1 MPRNFGAFFIIKYTK
16 QTTYNNTTPIM
27 SDAIK
32 HECGIALLRLKKPL
46 EFYKEKYGTAF
57 YGIQKMYL
65 LMEKQH
71 NRGQDGAGFA
81 SIKFDVEP
89 GERYISRVRSN
100 KAQPIQDIF
109 AQINDRINE
118 ELEHHPEYQDNV
130 QLQKDHIPYIGE
142 LFLGHV
148 RYGTFGKNSLESV
161 HPFLR
166 QNNWMHRNLIV
177 AGNFNMTNV
186 TELFNSLVELG
197 QHPKEMADTVTVME
211 KIGHFLD
218 DEVTDLYQE
227 CKNNG
232 LSKRE
237 ASPVIAEKL
246 DIAKILKRASKGWD
260 GGYAMAGLLGH
271 GDSFVFRDPAG
282 IRPAYFYE
290 DDEIVVVASERPVIQ
305 TSFNVPFEKVQEL
318 QPGHALIIKKNGTVS
333 QQEIITPTVKKA
345 CSFER
350 IYFSRGSDAEIY
362 QERKQLG
369 KLILPAVLES
379 IDNDTD
385 NTVFSFIPNTAETSF
400 YGMVEAAND
409 FLNQRKNQ
417 FILDNRKTLTK
428 EKLEEILSVKIRT
441 EKIAIKDA
449 KLRTFITEDSSRDDL
464 VAHVYDVTYGV
475 IKPTDNLV
483 IIDDSIVRGTT
494 LKKSILKMMDR
505 LNPKRI
511 VVVSSAPQIRYPDC
525 YGIDMAKLEGLIAF
539 QAAIEL
545 LKERNLYKIV
555 DDVYK
560 KCKSQEKLKDAD
572 VVNYVNEI
580 YAPFSDSEISNKI
593 AALLHPGD
601 INAEVKII
609 FQTVDNLHIA
619 CPKNLGDWYFTGDY
633 PTAGGNRVVNKA
645 FMNFYEGKDARAY

>member
-1 MPRNFGAFFIIKYTK
+1 
-16 QTTYNNTTPIM
+16 M
-27 SDAIK
+27 SDAIQ

-57 YGIQKMYL
+57 YGVQKMYL

-71 NRGQDGAGFA
+71 NRGQDGAGLA
-81 SIKFDVEP
+81 SIKLDVNP
-89 GERYISRVRSN
+89 GERYISRIRSN
-100 KAQPIQDIF
+100 DPQPIKDIF
-109 AQINDRINE
+109 AQINDRISR
-118 ELEHHPEYQDNV
+118 ELEDHPEYQNSV
-130 QLQKDHIPYIGE
+130 ALQKQKIPYLGE

-148 RYGTFGKNSLESV
+148 RYGTFGKNSIESV

-166 QNNWMHRNLIV
+166 QNNWMHRNLII

-186 TELFNSLVELG
+186 KELFQNLIDLG
-197 QHPKEMADTVTVME
+197 QHPKQMADTVTVME

-218 DEVTDLYQE
+218 DEVTELYKQCKQE
-227 CKNNG
+227 G
-232 LSKRE
+232 YSKQE
-237 ASPVIAEKL
+237 ASPIIGERL
-246 DIAKILKRASKGWD
+246 NIQRILERASRNFD

-271 GDSFVFRDPAG
+271 GDSFVLRDPAG

-305 TSFNVPFEKVQEL
+305 TVFNVAFEKVQEL
-318 QPGHALIIKKNGTVS
+318 EPGSAIIIKKNGNVS
-333 QQEIITPTVKKA
+333 IQEVRTPLIKKA

-362 QERKQLG
+362 KERKELG
-369 KLILPAVLES
+369 RLIFPSVLKA

-400 YGMVEAAND
+400 YGMSEAAQD
-409 FLNQRKNQ
+409 FLNQRKAKAIIAQ
-417 FILDNRKTLTK
+417 KDTLTEDKLK
-428 EKLEEILSVKIRT
+428 ELLSVKIRT

-475 IKPTDNLV
+475 VKPTDNLV

-494 LKKSILKMMDR
+494 LKQSIIKMMDR
-505 LNPKRI
+505 LHPKKI

-525 YGIDMAKLEGLIAF
+525 YGIDMAKLEGLVAF
-539 QAAIEL
+539 RAALAL
-545 LKERNLYKIV
+545 LKERNLYHIFEE
-555 DDVYK
+555 VYQ
-560 KCKSQEKLKDAD
+560 KSKAQENFTDAD
-572 VVNYVNEI
+572 VVNYVKEI
-580 YAPFSDSEISNKI
+580 YAPFTDQEISDKI
-593 AALLHPGD
+593 AEMLTPENT
-601 INAEVKII
+601 NAKVKII
-609 FQTVDNLHIA
+609 YQTVADLHKA

-633 PTAGGNRVVNKA
+633 PTDGGNRVVNRA

>member
-1 MPRNFGAFFIIKYTK
+1 
-16 QTTYNNTTPIM
+16 M
-27 SDAIK
+27 SDAIQ

-57 YGIQKMYL
+57 YGVQKMYL

-71 NRGQDGAGFA
+71 NRGQDGAGLA
-81 SIKFDVEP
+81 SIKLDVNP
-89 GERYISRVRSN
+89 GERYISRIRSN
-100 KAQPIQDIF
+100 DPQPIKDIF
-109 AQINDRINE
+109 AQINDRISR
-118 ELEHHPEYQDNV
+118 ELEEHPEYQNSV
-130 QLQKDHIPYIGE
+130 ALQKQKIPYLGE

-148 RYGTFGKNSLESV
+148 RYGTFGKNSIESV

-166 QNNWMHRNLIV
+166 QNNWMHRNLII

-186 TELFNSLVELG
+186 KELFQNLIDLG
-197 QHPKEMADTVTVME
+197 QHPKQMADTVTVME

-218 DEVTDLYQE
+218 DEVTELYKQCKQE
-227 CKNNG
+227 G
-232 LSKRE
+232 YSKQE
-237 ASPVIAEKL
+237 ASPIIGERL
-246 DIAKILKRASKGWD
+246 NIQRILERASRNFD

-271 GDSFVFRDPAG
+271 GDSFVLRDPAG

-305 TSFNVPFEKVQEL
+305 TVFNVAFEKVQEL
-318 QPGHALIIKKNGTVS
+318 DPGSAIIIKKNGNVS
-333 QQEIITPTVKKA
+333 IQEVRTPLIKKA

-362 QERKQLG
+362 KERKELG
-369 KLILPAVLES
+369 KLIFPSVLKA

-400 YGMVEAAND
+400 YGMSEAAQD
-409 FLNQRKNQ
+409 FLNQRKAKAIIAQ
-417 FILDNRKTLTK
+417 KDTLTEDTLK
-428 EKLEEILSVKIRT
+428 ELLSVKIRT

-475 IKPTDNLV
+475 VKPTDNLV

-494 LKKSILKMMDR
+494 LKQSIIKMMDR
-505 LNPKRI
+505 LHPKKI

-525 YGIDMAKLEGLIAF
+525 YGIDMAKLEGLVAF
-539 QAAIEL
+539 RAALAL
-545 LKERNLYKIV
+545 LKERNLYHIV
-555 DDVYK
+555 EEVYQ
-560 KCKSQEKLKDAD
+560 KSKAQENFTDAD
-572 VVNYVNEI
+572 VVNYVKEI
-580 YAPFSDSEISNKI
+580 YAPFTDQEISDKI
-593 AALLHPGD
+593 AEMLTPENT
-601 INAEVKII
+601 NAKVKII
-609 FQTVDNLHIA
+609 YQTVADLHKA

-633 PTAGGNRVVNKA
+633 PTDGGNRVVNRA
-645 FMNFYEGKDARAY
+645 FMNFYEGQDARAY

>member
-1 MPRNFGAFFIIKYTK
+1 
-16 QTTYNNTTPIM
+16 M

-46 EFYKEKYGTAF
+46 VFYKEKYGTAF

-89 GERYISRVRSN
+89 GQRYISRVRSN

-109 AQINDRINE
+109 AQINERINDD
-118 ELEHHPEYQDNV
+118 LANNPEFQNDV
-130 QLQKDHIPYIGE
+130 DWQKENIPYIGE

-148 RYGTFGKNSLESV
+148 RYGTFGKNSIESV

-186 TELFNSLVELG
+186 KELFDNLVELG
-197 QHPKEMADTVTVME
+197 QHPKELADTVTVME

-246 DIAKILKRASKGWD
+246 DIAKILRKASKNWD
-260 GGYAMAGLLGH
+260 GGFAMAGLLGH
-271 GDSFVFRDPAG
+271 GDAFVFRDPAG

-305 TSFNVPFEKVQEL
+305 TVFNVPFEKVQEL
-318 QPGHALIIKKNGTVS
+318 DPGKALIIKKNGS
-333 QQEIITPTVKKA
+333 FSLDEILEPLEKKA

-362 QERKQLG
+362 RERKMLG
-369 KLILPAVLES
+369 KLILPAVLDA

-385 NTVFSFIPNTAETSF
+385 NTVFSYIPNTAETSF
-400 YGMVEAAND
+400 YGMVEAAQD
-409 FLNQRKNQ
+409 FLNQRKNKY
-417 FILDNRKTLTK
+417 ILTNRKTLTK

-441 EKIAIKDA
+441 EKVAIKDA

-475 IKPTDNLV
+475 IKPEDNLV

-494 LKKSILKMMDR
+494 LKKSIIRMMDR

-511 VVVSSAPQIRYPDC
+511 VIVSSAPQIRYPDC
-525 YGIDMAKLEGLIAF
+525 YGIDMAKLEGLVAF
-539 QAAIEL
+539 RAVLEL
-545 LKERNLYKIV
+545 LKENNQYHIV
-555 DDVYK
+555 DEVYK
-560 KCKSQEKLKDAD
+560 KCKLQEKFKDGEI
-572 VVNYVNEI
+572 VNYVKEI
-580 YAPFSDSEISNKI
+580 YAPFTDQQVSDKI
-593 AALLHPGD
+593 AEMLCSSD
-601 INAEVKII
+601 TKAEVKII

-633 PTAGGNRVVNKA
+633 PTPGGNRVVNRA

>member
-16 QTTYNNTTPIM
+16 QTTYNNTTTIM

-46 EFYKEKYGTAF
+46 AFYKEKYGTAF

-109 AQINDRINE
+109 AQINERINE
-118 ELEHHPEYQDNV
+118 ELSLHPEYQDNV

-246 DIAKILKRASKGWD
+246 DLAKILKRASKGWD

-318 QPGHALIIKKNGTVS
+318 QPGHALIIKKNGNVS
-333 QQEIITPTVKKA
+333 QQEIITPTIKKA

-362 QERKQLG
+362 QERKELG

-379 IDNDTD
+379 IENDTD

-417 FILDNRKTLTK
+417 FILNNRKTLTK

-580 YAPFSDSEISNKI
+580 YAPFSDTEISNKI